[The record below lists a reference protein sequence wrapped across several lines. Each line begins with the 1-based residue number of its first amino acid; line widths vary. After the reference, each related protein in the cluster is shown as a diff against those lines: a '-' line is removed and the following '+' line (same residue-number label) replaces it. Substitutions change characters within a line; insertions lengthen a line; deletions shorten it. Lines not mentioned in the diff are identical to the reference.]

1 MDVDAL
7 ETNAFMGAKY
17 ANKMSK
23 TPKAG
28 GLASPKAKKSTE
40 DEKDLLKKRSKKKRK
55 RKLPKNYNPNVEP
68 DPERWLPKRERQ
80 GYRRPRKDRRK
91 GE

>member
-1 MDVDAL
+1 MDAL

-17 ANKMSK
+17 ANKLSK
-23 TPKAG
+23 TPKPG
-28 GLASPKAKKSTE
+28 GLASPKASKE
-40 DEKDLLKKRSKKKRK
+40 EKDLLKKKTKKKRK
-55 RKLPKNYNPNVEP
+55 RKLPKNYNPDVDP

-91 GE
+91 GKEKTC

>member
-17 ANKMSK
+17 ATKLSK

-28 GLASPKAKKSTE
+28 GVASPKANKKAVAAV
-40 DEKDLLKKRSKKKRK
+40 DEKDLLKKI
-55 RKLPKNYNPNVEP
+55 L
-68 DPERWLPKRERQ
+68 ERRYFLDWPI
-80 GYRRPRKDRRK
+80 
-91 GE
+91 